1 MIDKNRYN
9 SYQKEVQDYI
19 SNVIDC
25 LRQDYGNIPDSWAIS
40 LDIICDQYS
49 IYLDALKDIK
59 KRGPVVPG
67 RSYEKTGECV
77 KNPAFSI
84 LDRCT
89 QTITNLLKSFS
100 LTPMSRAKMKSLK
113 QIEDTEDDKEEK
125 YLDSLIG

>member
-1 MIDKNRYN
+1 MISKDRYKDYPE
-9 SYQKEVQDYI
+9 SVQNYI
-19 SNVIDC
+19 GNVIDC

-40 LDIICDQYS
+40 LDIICDNYV
-49 IYLDALKDIK
+49 IYLDAMKNIREK
-59 KRGPVVPG
+59 GTVTPG
-67 RSYEKTGECV
+67 RNYEKTGECV

-113 QIEDTEDDKEEK
+113 QIEDIEDDKEEK
-125 YLDSLIG
+125 YLESLIG